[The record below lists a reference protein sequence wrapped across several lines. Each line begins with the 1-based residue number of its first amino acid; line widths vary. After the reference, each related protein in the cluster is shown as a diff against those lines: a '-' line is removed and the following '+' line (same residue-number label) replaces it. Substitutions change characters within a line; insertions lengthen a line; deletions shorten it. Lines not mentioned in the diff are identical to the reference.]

1 MEVVLAENEPTEA
14 GIAVAHGLMTKLGV
28 RLGNWWT
35 GLCRSVSATCSLRP
49 DQPIESLRSGQVV
62 GHLVAAFEQRRKLV
76 HARPGIGQR
85 EIRGCQQVAAGA
97 ERLPGKDNLIARA
110 SNSHYWIGA
119 RRCQGNRFDSLPGAK
134 VAAVLLV
141 NGVIPVLMHAKARE
155 SRARFARVIKR
166 LGRRIIGQGGFVQVI
181 FSPALKGIRRAAA
194 VVDDSGPFSVQEVI
208 TNGIYRYGVLGG
220 EEARGPVPIE
230 RRHVPFHRV

>member
-1 MEVVLAENEPTEA
+1 M
-14 GIAVAHGLMTKLGV
+14 
-28 RLGNWWT
+28 
-35 GLCRSVSATCSLRP
+35 RP
-49 DQPIESLRSGQVV
+49 DQPIESLRSGPVV
-62 GHLVAAFEQRRKLV
+62 GHLVAALDQHRRLA
-76 HARPGIGQR
+76 HAQPEIGQR
-85 EIRGCQQVAAGA
+85 EIRGCQQAAA
-97 ERLPGKDNLIARA
+97 ERGLPGKDNLIARA
-110 SNSHYWIGA
+110 SNSYYWVGA
-119 RRCQGNRFDSLPGAK
+119 CRCQGNQFNSLPGAK

-220 EEARGPVPIE
+220 ERLEGQFPLKGGM
-230 RRHVPFHRV
+230 FHFTGCESQ